1 MAPNP
6 APMTVL
12 PRAADKTERRRAAMA
27 NPRHD
32 VAGAMPRA
40 NADTGVRAAAC
51 KIPASMAAKC
61 VAQMPQLTDT
71 PAAMT
76 HNGDKRDATSAGRAR
91 CKRSIAMRLDR
102 KERAAARATN
112 PQSWSTVIVDKTRNI
127 APPIRIRTI
136 TTCSFL
142 LASQSVAIDSEFD

>member
-1 MAPNP
+1 MAPMP
-6 APMTVL
+6 TPMTAA
-12 PRAADKTERRRAAMA
+12 PRAADKTKGRRAASA

-40 NADTGVRAAAC
+40 SAETGARLADVKC
-51 KIPASMAAKC
+51 KIPAKIAAKC

-71 PAAMT
+71 PAAMI
-76 HNGDKRDATSAGRAR
+76 HNGYKRDATSAGRAR

-112 PQSWSTVIVDKTRNI
+112 
-127 APPIRIRTI
+127 
-136 TTCSFL
+136 
-142 LASQSVAIDSEFD
+142 